1 MKTKLISVFFVLAFL
16 SITFVSS
23 DVLAQRKNT
32 SPRPIRGQVVS
43 LNDLV
48 LNGKG
53 RVTKDQAK
61 ELAEQGN
68 PIVFLSGKTVYF
80 VYNEDGSFA
89 GKKLANYANN
99 ETVGIVGITR
109 KVNGLNILIAS
120 MIESM

>member
-1 MKTKLISVFFVLAFL
+1 MKTKLISIFLVIAFL
-16 SITFVSS
+16 SITFLSS
-23 DVLAQRKNT
+23 DLIAQKKST
-32 SPRPIRGQVVS
+32 SSKPIKGQVVS

-53 RVTKDQAK
+53 RITKDQAK

-89 GKKLANYANN
+89 GKRLANYANN
-99 ETVGIVGITR
+99 EVVGIVGKTK
-109 KVNGLNILIAS
+109 KVNGLNIIIAS
-120 MIESM
+120 IIESM